1 MEKVEGLRIYLE
13 LSPLPAAVEEVV
25 EEVAPVDPAALEA
38 AEAAALTA
46 AVEMVVAMVQMEKV
60 PDIKEEQ
67 DKDQPREH
75 SERLTESCVQVAE
88 VEVQDTIAEALDQT
102 EPGHTGAVD
111 TEGIRGSMEA
121 MEEPEL

>member
-46 AVEMVVAMVQMEKV
+46 AVEMVVARVQMEKV
-60 PDIKEEQ
+60 PDI
-67 DKDQPREH
+67 RRNRTRINH
-75 SERLTESCVQVAE
+75 ES
-88 VEVQDTIAEALDQT
+88 
-102 EPGHTGAVD
+102 
-111 TEGIRGSMEA
+111 IRRD
-121 MEEPEL
+121 